1 MWSHPNTITPG
12 SRLVLLL
19 LLIMLALVLLL
30 LLLLLCGV
38 SHGLADNLHHP
49 FLGLVTYVLLL
60 TKIG

>member
-1 MWSHPNTITPG
+1 
-12 SRLVLLL
+12 VLLL